1 MSPFLITSL
10 TMPEMDLDK
19 SIKPQL
25 RYDGDIVCDME
36 YDNIVVQVVPYW
48 AIRQTKREKQNQN

>member
-36 YDNIVVQVVPYW
+36 DGDIAVLAVQYRILV
-48 AIRQTKREKQNQN
+48 TG